1 MLKINEIKQFVNEDK
16 TSVKKQ
22 LARKGL
28 EYYNGRH
35 DIEDYKVYFYDDEG
49 LLREDHTKANE
60 RISHPFFTELVD
72 QCTQYMLSGKESFM
86 KSDDSTLQGYLDAYF
101 DDEFKMELNDLLTYS
116 SVEGFSYLYRYMGA
130 DNKSHFQFAD
140 GLDVVEVPA
149 KYSSDGKDYVIYRYY
164 WKTEKERKIY
174 KIEVWDDEF
183 VYFYEEIDGSIRI
196 DKERETRRHII
207 YTEGEDTYGESFGAV
222 PFIRHDNNRAQA
234 SDLFIIK
241 DLIDDYD
248 LMSCGLSN
256 NIQDLAEGFYVVKG
270 FQGHNMSELT
280 DAIRKKKQ
288 VGVNDTGDVDI
299 KTVNIPYQARQA
311 KLDLDEKNI
320 YRFGMGFDSSKAET
334 SNVTNV
340 VIKSRYA
347 LLDLKSNK
355 KEMQL
360 KKTLKKVLKVVL
372 DEINKEHGTQYTTED
387 VYMEFERVVPSNETD
402 NATIKQTE
410 ANTRQIEINTILN
423 VATYMDDETILKE
436 ICGVLDIDYEEV
448 KDKLPDDKEVPPE
461 SAEDTLNNI
470 IPDDEGDIDEEAPGG
485 D

>member
-1 MLKINEIKQFVNEDK
+1 M
-16 TSVKKQ
+16 
-22 LARKGL
+22 
-28 EYYNGRH
+28 
-35 DIEDYKVYFYDDEG
+35 
-49 LLREDHTKANE
+49 
-60 RISHPFFTELVD
+60 
-72 QCTQYMLSGKESFM
+72 
-86 KSDDSTLQGYLDAYF
+86 
-101 DDEFKMELNDLLTYS
+101 
-116 SVEGFSYLYRYMGA
+116 
-130 DNKSHFQFAD
+130 
-140 GLDVVEVPA
+140 
-149 KYSSDGKDYVIYRYY
+149 
-164 WKTEKERKIY
+164 
-174 KIEVWDDEF
+174 
-183 VYFYEEIDGSIRI
+183 
-196 DKERETRRHII
+196 
-207 YTEGEDTYGESFGAV
+207 

-311 KLDLDEKNI
+311 KLELDEKNI

-410 ANTRQIEINTILN
+410 ASTRQIEINTILN

-436 ICGVLDIDYEEV
+436 ICRVLDIDYEEV
-448 KDKLPDDKEVPPE
+448 KDKLPEKTEIAPE
-461 SAEDTLNNI
+461 SAEDTLNSI
-470 IPDDEGDIDEEAPGG
+470 VPDDEGDIDEEAPGG